1 MPFDA
6 NINYSQST
14 GSNSNEAQVITFST
28 VDPTTSDVNYPIRK
42 EWLNTSSGAQFIL
55 VNFTSTGGVK
65 AANWLSIAG
74 GIDGGIVTDIS
85 GPVTPDVSD
94 QIFMNT
100 ATTTFTDGTTANTLL
115 VEVQGTQYNL
125 LIGAGTQTVLT
136 QLPPDATTGIAV
148 VSQGAAAD
156 PAYDT
161 VVVAGGG
168 TGAVTLTGVLTGNG
182 TSAVTASTITQ
193 YGTVIADASNG
204 VVSVAPD
211 ATSGVPLIS
220 QGAAANPAFGT
231 TVVAGGGT
239 GAVTLTGVLTGNG
252 TGVVTAAAV
261 TEHGVLVG
269 GASNAVGSTAVGTVG
284 QVLTSSGAGLDPV
297 WSNNDGVLSSILVT
311 TFAAGGTFT
320 KDPNMVYCKIECL
333 GGGGAGGG
341 SNIST
346 SSQCSCGGGGGA
358 GEYSFGYFAYAAVG
372 ATETVTIGAAGAGIS
387 ASTGGTGGTTSVG
400 TLITSIGGS
409 GGVAASAGYGPLANS
424 GAGGS
429 GGTGGDFRC
438 RGMRGEYGFGFV
450 EGNSPFQVN
459 VKGGEGANSQ
469 YGSGGTPNGGAA
481 NLYGAGGGGSITT
494 TSGADATG
502 GSGSA
507 GLVIVTEYIAT

>member
-1 MPFDA
+1 MSMPGVSFQNTLSYTGPKSNLVPIRAFPRIPLVTDTKYPVGQVVILSASPSTGTQGDQYYLSYFDA
-6 NINYSQST
+6 TGQAIWAKYSNNEQV
-14 GSNSNEAQVITFST
+14 GSVIT
-28 VDPTTSDVNYPIRK
+28 N
-42 EWLNTSSGAQFIL
+42 
-55 VNFTSTGGVK
+55 
-65 AANWLSIAG
+65 IAG
-74 GIDGGIVTDIS
+74 
-85 GPVTPDVSD
+85 PVAPNADDELLMNASVS
-94 QIFMNT
+94 
-100 ATTTFTDGTTANTLL
+100 TFTDGTTANTLL
-115 VEVQGTQYNL
+115 VEVQATDHTIM
-125 LIGAGTQTVLT
+125 IGAGAQVVPSELS
-136 QLPPDATTGIAV
+136 PSIGSGIAV
-148 VSQGAAAD
+148 ISQGVAAD
-156 PAYDT
+156 P
-161 VVVAGGG
+161 V
-168 TGAVTLTGVLTGNG
+168 
-182 TSAVTASTITQ
+182 
-193 YGTVIADASNG
+193 YGTVEVI
-204 VVSVAPD
+204 
-211 ATSGVPLIS
+211 
-220 QGAAANPAFGT
+220 
-231 TVVAGGGT
+231 GGGT

-269 GASNAVGSTAVGTVG
+269 GASNAVASTAVGTAG
-284 QVLTSSGAGLDPV
+284 QVLTSSGAGVDPV
-297 WSNNDGVLSSILVT
+297 WANNDGVLSSILVT

-438 RGMRGEYGFGFV
+438 RGMRGEFGFGFV